1 MSDSQIQP
9 QLRYGDL
16 REWMREAERL
26 GELRTVLGAS
36 WQEEIGL
43 AADVVIP
50 VDEGPAVVFDEVPGC
65 PKGFRV
71 LINVFAGKR
80 RNMTLG
86 FPEHLTKQELS
97 QAFFEHYLKK
107 QRNIAPRIVDNGP
120 VFENILTGEDID
132 VTRFP
137 APVWHVHDGGRYI
150 GTGCFSVTM
159 DPDERWINAGCY
171 RAMVHDRKSVSLLFV
186 VGKHADIHRQKYFSR
201 GDRMPVVLV
210 VGGDPLFFFAAG
222 TEIPYGICEFDVVG
236 GMRGKAVELVRGKVT
251 GLPFPANAEIAL
263 EGFLDANI
271 RKREGPFGEW
281 TGHYAGGSTP
291 QSVLDIHAVYHRN
304 DPIILGVP
312 PLGGGSDEMAR
323 YRAVMRSAMLK
334 QELAAAGVPD
344 VTQVWC
350 HEVGASRMLH
360 GIAIK
365 QRYPGHAKQAGM
377 LAASCGSTVYG
388 CKFVIV
394 VDDDVDVSNLEEL
407 MWAMATRCDPATSI
421 DILRRMRTTP
431 ADPRLTP
438 EQRAVRDYTNSRAV
452 IDATRPFEWMDKFP
466 KVNAPSPEVARKAH
480 ERFGYL
486 LRERIKAEG

>member
-1 MSDSQIQP
+1 MIDSSIQP
-9 QLRYGDL
+9 RLRYGDL

-26 GELRTVLGAS
+26 GELRTVSGAS

-43 AADVVIP
+43 AADVVVP
-50 VDEGPAVVFDEVPGC
+50 ADDGPAVLFDEVPGC
-65 PKGFRV
+65 PKGFR
-71 LINVFAGKR
+71 LIINVFAGKR

-86 FPEHLTKQELS
+86 FPGHLTKQELS
-97 QAFFEHYLKK
+97 QAFFEHYVKT
-107 QRNIAPRIVDNGP
+107 RRRVAPQLVEDGP
-120 VFENILTGEDID
+120 VFENILTGEEIDI
-132 VTRFP
+132 TKFP
-137 APVWHVHDGGRYI
+137 APVWHAHDGGRYI

-159 DPDERWINAGCY
+159 DPDERWINVGCY
-171 RAMVHDRKSVSLLFV
+171 RAMIQDRKSVGLLIV
-186 VGKHADIHRQKYFSR
+186 PGKHGHMHREKYFSR
-201 GDRMPVVLV
+201 GERMPVALV
-210 VGGDPLFFFAAG
+210 VGSDPLFFFVAG
-222 TEIPYGICEFDVVG
+222 TEVPYGVCEFDIVG
-236 GMRGKAVELVRGKVT
+236 GMRGKPVELVRGRVT
-251 GLPFPANAEIAL
+251 GLPFPANAEIVL
-263 EGFLDANI
+263 EGFLDSES

-281 TGHYAGGSTP
+281 TGYYAGGTSP
-291 QSVLDIHAVYHRN
+291 QPVLDIQAVYHRN

-334 QELAAAGVPD
+334 QELADAGVPD

-365 QRYPGHAKQAGM
+365 QRYPGHAKQTGV

-394 VDDDVDVSNLEEL
+394 VDDDVDVSNFEEL
-407 MWAMATRCDPATSI
+407 MWAMVTRSDPATSM
-421 DILRRMRTTP
+421 DILRRMRTSP

-438 EQRAVRDYTNSRAV
+438 EQRAIRDLTNSRAV
-452 IDATRPFEWMDKFP
+452 IDATRPFEWRDKFP
-466 KVNAPSPEVARKAH
+466 RVNAPSPEVARKAR

-486 LRERIKAEG
+486 LR

>member
-1 MSDSQIQP
+1 MSESQIQP
-9 QLRYGDL
+9 QLRYSDL

-43 AADVVIP
+43 AADVVVP
-50 VDEGPAVVFDEVPGC
+50 ADDGPAVLFDEVPGC
-65 PKGFRV
+65 AKGFRL

-86 FPEHLTKQELS
+86 FPDHLSKQELS

-107 QRNIAPRIVDNGP
+107 ERPVAPRFVDDGP
-120 VFENILTGEDID
+120 VFENILTGGEID
-132 VTRFP
+132 VTKFP

-150 GTGCFSVTM
+150 GTGGFSVTM
-159 DPDERWINAGCY
+159 DPDERWVNVGCY
-171 RAMVHDRKSVSLLFV
+171 RAMIQDRKSVGLLIV
-186 VGKHADIHRQKYFSR
+186 PGKHGHMHREKYFSR
-201 GDRMPVVLV
+201 GERMPVALV
-210 VGGDPLFFFAAG
+210 VGSDPLFFFVAG
-222 TEIPYGICEFDVVG
+222 TEHPYGVCEFDIVG
-236 GMRGKAVELVRGKVT
+236 GMRGRPVELVRGKVT
-251 GLPFPANAEIAL
+251 GLPFPANAEIVL
-263 EGFLDANI
+263 EGYLDPKI

-281 TGHYAGGSTP
+281 TGYYAGGASP
-291 QSVLDIHAVYHRN
+291 QPVLDIQAIYHRN

-323 YRAVMRSAMLK
+323 YRAVIRSAMLK
-334 QELAAAGVPD
+334 KELADAGVPD

-365 QRYPGHAKQAGM
+365 QRYPGQAKQVGV

-394 VDDDVDVSNLEEL
+394 VDDDVDASNFEQL
-407 MWAMATRCDPATSI
+407 MWAMVTRCDPATSM
-421 DILRRMRTTP
+421 DILRRMRTSP
-431 ADPRLTP
+431 ADPLLTA
-438 EQRAVRDYTNSRAV
+438 ERREAKDLTNSRAV
-452 IDATRPFEWMDKFP
+452 IDATRPFEWKDKFP
-466 KVNAPSPEVARKAH
+466 KINAPSPELARKAR
-480 ERFGYL
+480 EKFGYL
-486 LRERIKAEG
+486 LR